1 MSAPRI
7 LAIATMR
14 NEGPYLLEW
23 LAHHIGAGVT
33 DFLIYTNDCDDGTDA
48 MLDVLAAEGV
58 VEHVRNPGGARVQW
72 RALQDAGRRE
82 VTAAADW
89 IMVID
94 ADEFVN
100 LRVPLD
106 TLGDLVAAVGDAEA
120 VVLPWRLFGSA
131 GAARMDPA
139 PTTVRFTRAAPQ
151 PCAYPVAASFFK
163 TLFRRVGRFRRL
175 GIHRPRQPDPA
186 RHGAA
191 PWVDGSGQRLPT
203 GFATRQERITTY
215 GLPPATGLVQLNHYS
230 LRSAEEFMVKRT
242 RGLPNRGRA
251 LDLGYWVERNL
262 NTETDASIARM
273 APATEAALARLLA
286 IPGLSALQDTAR
298 RWQAARFAALMGA
311 RETWQ
316 FYGRLLLAGES
327 APLPPALA
335 QYLFDLYEG
344 GVDEPGAEDA

>member
-7 LAIATMR
+7 LAISTMR
-14 NEGPYLLEW
+14 NEGPYLPEW
-23 LAHHIGAGVT
+23 LAHHIGAGVS
-33 DFLIYTNDCDDGTDA
+33 DFLIYSNDCEDGTDA
-48 MLDVLAAEGV
+48 MLDALAAAGV

-72 RALQDAGRRE
+72 RALQDAGRRA

-100 LRVPLD
+100 LRAPLD

-120 VVLPWRLFGSA
+120 VVLPWRLFGSG
-131 GAARMDPA
+131 GAARAGPA
-139 PTTVRFTRAAPQ
+139 ATTTRFTRAAPQ

-163 TLFRRVGRFRRL
+163 TLYRREGRFHRP

-186 RHGAA
+186 RHGPAR
-191 PWVDGSGQRLPT
+191 WVDGSGRRLPA
-203 GFATRQERITTY
+203 GFAAHQERISTY
-215 GLPPATGLVQLNHYS
+215 GLPPASALVQLNHYS

-262 NTETDASIARM
+262 NAETDASIARM
-273 APATEAALARLLA
+273 APQTARAMAGLLA
-286 IPGLSALQDTAR
+286 IPGLAALHEQAR
-298 RWQAARFAALMGA
+298 AWHGARFAALMGERA
-311 RETWQ
+311 EWQ
-316 FYGRLLLAGES
+316 FYGRLLLAGPS
-327 APLPPALA
+327 APLPAA
-335 QYLFDLYEG
+335 QARALFDLHAGGEG
-344 GVDEPGAEDA
+344 ADD